1 MIRYIHF
8 AFRNLYLV
16 NGYREFSTSDG
27 IEREYESPDQLEQ
40 CIRGLVLR
48 KNEPLRGW
56 DLRFLRRGLG
66 FSQADLGILLDRDA
80 QTVARWEKSSDPI
93 PKFADITIRTRF
105 AARYEP
111 NMAVS
116 ELIAYIDGCSKK
128 LPEKIVLSFFGNEWH
143 IQQDNLLVFKQQT
156 SNSGIISQTWDS
168 VKNNVT
174 LRPSR
179 KLYDVGCAYSQPIEL
194 DMFGKEN
201 MTGLVEALRE
211 QASYKKLVDTQIR
224 YSAIGGPAL
233 VN

>member
-8 AFRNLYLV
+8 AYQNLYLV
-16 NGYREFSTSDG
+16 NGYREFSTSEG
-27 IEREYESPDQLEQ
+27 VEREYELPDQLEQ

-66 FSQADLGILLDRDA
+66 FSQAELGLLLDRDA
-80 QTVARWEKSSDPI
+80 QTVARWEKKSDPV

-111 NMAVS
+111 NMTVS
-116 ELIAYIDGCSKK
+116 ELIAYVDGCGKK
-128 LPEKIVLSFFGNEWH
+128 LPDRVMLSFFGNEWH
-143 IQQDNLLVFKQQT
+143 VRQDQHLVVTQETACVEIADQILAWVE
-156 SNSGIISQTWDS
+156 NS
-168 VKNNVT
+168 VN

-179 KLYDVGCAYSQPIEL
+179 KLYDVGCGYSQPIEL
-194 DMFGKEN
+194 DVFGEEN

-211 QASYKKLVDTQIR
+211 QTSYKKLGNASIK
-224 YSAIGGPAL
+224 YSSIGGLAL